1 MERKVPVIMLA
12 AIGIVIL
19 IAAGC
24 YSILNPKTI
33 DLNEYVFVE
42 HYVETQGVLADNPEV
57 NAYVYM
63 GYPTYNATTSQSLL
77 KAVWFP
83 TLNESLKV
91 MLGNGK
97 GIGKNACHG
106 GEMYLYGAYELPYN
120 KNNITIESVDKEGTV
135 HLDYDGKPLVL
146 ESGASWYNNCS
157 RIQLIH
163 FTNSTVDEQI
173 KVNISVMDRFRNFGI
188 YTKGLE

>member
-1 MERKVPVIMLA
+1 MERKVLVIMLA

-19 IAAGC
+19 ISAGC
-24 YSILNPKTI
+24 YSMLNPKTI
-33 DLNEYVFVE
+33 GPNEYVFVE
-42 HYVETQGVLADNPEV
+42 HYVETRGALADNPEI

-63 GYPTYNATTSQSLL
+63 GYPTYNATTSQNLL

-97 GIGKNACHG
+97 GTGKNACHG

-120 KNNITIESVDKEGTV
+120 KSDITIESVDKKGTV
-135 HLDYDGKPLVL
+135 HLDYDGNPLVL
-146 ESGASWYNNCS
+146 ESGASWYNNVS

-163 FTNSTVDEQI
+163 FTNSTVDEYI

>member
-1 MERKVPVIMLA
+1 MERKVLIIFLA

-19 IAAGC
+19 IALGC
-24 YSILNPKTI
+24 YSILNPKTVGP
-33 DLNEYVFVE
+33 NEYVFVE
-42 HYVETQGVLADNPEV
+42 HYVETHGVLADNHEI

-106 GEMYLYGAYELPYN
+106 GE
-120 KNNITIESVDKEGTV
+120 
-135 HLDYDGKPLVL
+135 
-146 ESGASWYNNCS
+146 
-157 RIQLIH
+157 
-163 FTNSTVDEQI
+163 
-173 KVNISVMDRFRNFGI
+173 I
-188 YTKGLE
+188 YH

>member
-1 MERKVPVIMLA
+1 MKTKVLAIMLA
-12 AIGIVIL
+12 SIGIVIL

-24 YSILNPKTI
+24 YSILNPKTVGP
-33 DLNEYVFVE
+33 NEYVFVE
-42 HYVETQGVLADNPEV
+42 HYIETQGILADNPEV

-63 GYPTYNATTSQSLL
+63 GYPTYNATTSQNLL

-83 TLNESLKV
+83 TLNKSLKV

-106 GEMYLYGAYELPYN
+106 GEMYLYGAYELPYT
-120 KNNITIESVDKEGTV
+120 KNNITIKSVDKKGTV
-135 HLDYDGKPLVL
+135 YLDYDSKPLVL
-146 ESGASWYNNCS
+146 ESGASWYNNSS

-163 FTNSTVDEQI
+163 FTNSTVDEYI
-173 KVNISVMDRFRNFGI
+173 RVNISVMDRFRNFGI
-188 YTKGLE
+188 YTKGLA

>member
-1 MERKVPVIMLA
+1 MKTKVLAIMLVT
-12 AIGIVIL
+12 IGIIVL

-24 YSILNPKTI
+24 YAILNPKTVGP
-33 DLNEYVFVE
+33 NEYVFVE
-42 HYVETQGVLADNPEV
+42 HYVETQGYLADDPEV
-57 NAYVYM
+57 SAYVYM
-63 GYPTYNATTSQSLL
+63 GYPTYNATTSQALL

-106 GEMYLYGAYELPYN
+106 GEMYLYGAYELPYS
-120 KNNITIESVDKEGTV
+120 KNNITIKSVDEKGTV
-135 HLDYDGKPLVL
+135 TLDYDDKPLVL
-146 ESGASWYNNCS
+146 EPGTAWYNNS
-157 RIQLIH
+157 SSIQLIH
-163 FTNSTVDEQI
+163 FTNSTVDENL
-173 KVNISVMDRFRNFGI
+173 KVNISVTDRFRNFGI

>member
-1 MERKVPVIMLA
+1 MERKVPVIILA

-24 YSILNPKTI
+24 YSILNSKNPGP
-33 DLNEYVFVE
+33 NEYVFVE

-106 GEMYLYGAYELPYN
+106 GEMYLYGPYKLPYT
-120 KNNITIESVDKEGTV
+120 KNNITIKSVNKEGTV
-135 HLDYDGKPLVL
+135 QLDYNSKLFVL
-146 ESGASWYNNCS
+146 DSGASWYNNSS

-163 FTNSTVDEQI
+163 FTNSTVDEYI

>member
-1 MERKVPVIMLA
+1 MNMCSWNTMLRPRA
-12 AIGIVIL
+12 
-19 IAAGC
+19 
-24 YSILNPKTI
+24 
-33 DLNEYVFVE
+33 
-42 HYVETQGVLADNPEV
+42 VLADNPEV

-120 KNNITIESVDKEGTV
+120 KNNITIKNVDKEGTV
-135 HLDYDGKPLVL
+135 YLDYDGKPLVL
-146 ESGASWYNNCS
+146 ESGASWYNNSS

-163 FTNSTVDEQI
+163 FTNSTVDEYI

>member
-1 MERKVPVIMLA
+1 MKTKTLIVVLA
-12 AIGIVIL
+12 VIGIVTL
-19 IAAGC
+19 IAGC
-24 YSILNPKTI
+24 YTILNPKTPGP
-33 DLNEYVFVE
+33 NEYVFLE
-42 HYVETQGVLADNPEV
+42 HYVETQSVLADNPEI

-63 GYPTYNATTSQSLL
+63 GYPTYNATTSQNLL

-120 KNNITIESVDKEGTV
+120 KSNITIKSVDKEGTV
-135 HLDYDGKPLVL
+135 HLDYNGKSLVL
-146 ESGASWYNNCS
+146 KSGDSWYNNS
-157 RIQLIH
+157 STIQLIH
-163 FTNSTVDEQI
+163 FTNSTVDENI
-173 KVNISVMDRFRNFGI
+173 KINISVMDRLKNFGI

>member
-1 MERKVPVIMLA
+1 MERKVLVILLA
-12 AIGIVIL
+12 AIGTVIL
-19 IAAGC
+19 LVAGC
-24 YSILNPKTI
+24 YAILNPKTVGP
-33 DLNEYVFVE
+33 NEYVFVE
-42 HYVETQGVLADNPEV
+42 HYIETQGVLANNPEV
-57 NAYVYM
+57 NAYLYM
-63 GYPTYNATTSQSLL
+63 GYPTYNYTTSQTLL

-106 GEMYLYGAYELPYN
+106 GEMYLYGAYELPYS
-120 KNNITIESVDKEGTV
+120 KNNITIKSVDKDGTTY
-135 HLDYDGKPLVL
+135 LDYNGKPLIL
-146 ESGASWYNNCS
+146 ESGASWYNNSS

-163 FTNSTVDEQI
+163 FTNNTVDECI

>member
-1 MERKVPVIMLA
+1 METKVFIITLA
-12 AIGIVIL
+12 AAGIVIL

-24 YSILNPKTI
+24 YSTLKPKTI
-33 DLNEYVFVE
+33 GPNEYVFVE
-42 HYVETQGVLADNPEV
+42 HYIETQGVLADNPEIS
-57 NAYVYM
+57 AYVYM
-63 GYPTYNATTSQSLL
+63 GYPTYNATTSQNLL

-83 TLNESLKV
+83 TLNESLMV

-106 GEMYLYGAYELPYN
+106 GEMYLYGAYELPYTQ
-120 KNNITIESVDKEGTV
+120 NNITIESVDKAGTV
-135 HLDYDGKPLVL
+135 HLDYNGNPLVL
-146 ESGASWYNNCS
+146 ESGSAWYNNSS

-163 FTNSTVDEQI
+163 FTNSTVDEFI

>member
-146 ESGASWYNNCS
+146 ESGASWYNNSS

-163 FTNSTVDEQI
+163 FTNSTVDEYI

>member
-106 GEMYLYGAYELPYN
+106 GEMYLYGAYELPYS
-120 KNNITIESVDKEGTV
+120 KNNITIKSVDEKGTV
-135 HLDYDGKPLVL
+135 HLDYDGKPLIL
-146 ESGASWYNNCS
+146 ESGASWYNNSS

>member
-1 MERKVPVIMLA
+1 MERKVLIIFLA

-19 IAAGC
+19 IALGC
-24 YSILNPKTI
+24 YSILNPKTVGP
-33 DLNEYVFVE
+33 NEYVFVE
-42 HYVETQGVLADNPEV
+42 HYVETHGALADNPEI

-106 GEMYLYGAYELPYN
+106 GEIYLYGAYELPYN
-120 KNNITIESVDKEGTV
+120 KNNITIKSVDKEGTV
-135 HLDYDGKPLVL
+135 QLDYNSKPLVL
-146 ESGASWYNNCS
+146 ESGASWYNNSS

-163 FTNSTVDEQI
+163 FTNSTVDEYI

>member
-1 MERKVPVIMLA
+1 ML
-12 AIGIVIL
+12 L
-19 IAAGC
+19 DFK
-24 YSILNPKTI
+24 PKTI

-146 ESGASWYNNCS
+146 ESGASWYNNSS

-163 FTNSTVDEQI
+163 FTNSSVDEQI

>member
-1 MERKVPVIMLA
+1 
-12 AIGIVIL
+12 
-19 IAAGC
+19 
-24 YSILNPKTI
+24 
-33 DLNEYVFVE
+33 
-42 HYVETQGVLADNPEV
+42 
-57 NAYVYM
+57 
-63 GYPTYNATTSQSLL
+63 
-77 KAVWFP
+77 
-83 TLNESLKV
+83 

-120 KNNITIESVDKEGTV
+120 KNNITIKNVDREGTV
-135 HLDYDGKPLVL
+135 CLDYDGNTLVL
-146 ESGASWYNNCS
+146 ESGISWYSNNS

-163 FTNSTVDEQI
+163 FTNSTVDEYI